1 MRKTKHQQLSLRVEP
16 IDHEHAR
23 ELAEIDAILC
33 EIPEVL
39 DLVKQDI
46 ERDVKHPETGREGMT
61 ANQTVRSMI
70 VKQMNGF
77 SYEQLAFH
85 LADSIS
91 YRAFC
96 GYGLTDE
103 TPKKSTLQ
111 ENLKRVKPETM
122 EKVNRLIIKQAQHD
136 EVEKGRK
143 ARIDSTVVKTNIH
156 EPTDSSLLSDVVRVL
171 ARIMGRYREN
181 PSCRFTNHSRRAKRR
196 HMGIVHARK
205 AALRRDLYRDL
216 LKVTR
221 KTVRDASRVALRLA
235 AMGDPLAQLAAL
247 QLQRFAQLGQQVIGQ
262 TERRVLKGESVPAA
276 EKIVS
281 IFEPHTDIIVKDRRD
296 VFYGHKVNLASGPS
310 GLITDLVVEEGNP
323 ADSARA
329 VQMVERQEQIYGRP
343 PRQVSFDGGYASKEN
358 LKSIKGMGVKDVAFS
373 KKRGLEVAQMAKSPW
388 VYRQLTRF
396 RAGVEAGI
404 SFLKRCFGLWCCTWS
419 GFESFRAYVW
429 SSVVTANLLILARHR
444 IG

>member
-1 MRKTKHQQLSLRVEP
+1 MRKTKHQQLSLGVEP

-46 ERDVKHPETGREGMT
+46 ERDVKHPETGREGMS
-61 ANQTVRSMI
+61 ANQAIRSMI

-96 GYGLTDE
+96 GYGLVDE

-136 EVEKGRK
+136 GVEKGRK
-143 ARIDSTVVKTNIH
+143 VRIDSTVVKTNIH

-181 PSCRFTNHSRRAKRR
+181 PGCRFTSHSRRAKRR

-205 AALRRDLYRDL
+205 ATLRRDLYRDL

-221 KTVRDASRVALRLA
+221 KTVRDASRVALCLA
-235 AMGDPLAQLAAL
+235 TMGDPLAQLAAL
-247 QLQRFAQLGQQVIGQ
+247 QLQHFAQLGQQVIGQ

-329 VQMVERQEQIYGRP
+329 VPMVGRQGQIYGRP

-419 GFESFRAYVW
+419 GLESFRAYVW

-444 IG
+444 MG